1 MSRGVTFLGEILSG
15 FCPVPH
21 FEGTRVTVTADK
33 YCLVSNLI
41 LSFCGNL
48 SFRSVFLSR
57 VALILLLMR
66 YFRLSYTLH
75 YSLIQKQNFLSLY
88 LLQFNLDSNCIF
100 QTISNIRCVIHSTHF
115 ITFILSLWIVPVHLN
130 YL

>member
-1 MSRGVTFLGEILSG
+1 LGEILSG

-21 FEGTRVTVTADK
+21 FESMRVTVTADK

-48 SFRSVFLSR
+48 SFRSVFLST

-66 YFRLSYTLH
+66 FFRLSYILH
-75 YSLIQKQNFLSLY
+75 YLIIQKQNFLSLC
-88 LLQFNLDSNCIF
+88 LLNL
-100 QTISNIRCVIHSTHF
+100 
-115 ITFILSLWIVPVHLN
+115 ILSRTAFFRIIFDIRRVIFFQHV
-130 YL
+130 